1 MAVSTAKPSTALG
14 AEAQQILAR
23 PPRGLWADAWIR
35 LRRNKAS
42 MASLIFIILLTLTA
56 IFAPLIA
63 PHNPLAQDTTNSFR
77 QAAWVHTDGK
87 DSGTWDYPLGTDNL
101 GRDVWSRLIYG
112 TRVSLTV
119 GLVPMLIVVSVGM
132 FFGLVA
138 GYSGGLTDNLIMRVI
153 DILIAFPDLLLFILA
168 TATLRDTPLG
178 RTWNGLLLLFLVL
191 SLLGWTGVARLVRG
205 QVLSLKEKEFVEA
218 ARSIGAPTWRILF
231 THLTPNVISP
241 IIIAAAFAVP
251 GYIITEA
258 ILGYLGLGVRP
269 AVNLDAPFP
278 TSWGSMINE
287 GNSAISNQPAML
299 AAPALAVALVFMA
312 FTFLGDGLRD
322 ALDPRMKQ

>member
-1 MAVSTAKPSTALG
+1 MAVTSAKPSAMLG
-14 AEAQQILAR
+14 AEAQQILSK
-23 PPRGLWADAWIR
+23 PPRSLWADAWLR
-35 LRRNKAS
+35 LKRNKAA
-42 MASLIFIILLTLTA
+42 MVSLVFIAILSFIA
-56 IFAPLIA
+56 IFAPIIA
-63 PHNPLAQDTTNSFR
+63 PHNPLEQDTTNSFR
-77 QAAWVHTDGK
+77 QAAWVKTDSK
-87 DSGTWDYPLGTDNL
+87 DTGSWEWLLGTDNL

-119 GLVPMLIVVSVGM
+119 GLVPMAIVVSIGMLVGLIS
-132 FFGLVA
+132 GYA
-138 GYSGGLTDNLIMRVI
+138 GGNTDNFIMRGI
-153 DILIAFPDLLLFILA
+153 DILLAFPDLLLFILM

-178 RTWNGLLLLFLVL
+178 RAWNGLLLLFIVL
-191 SLLGWTGVARLVRG
+191 SILGWGGVARLVRG

-218 ARSIGAPTWRILF
+218 ARCVGASTWRILT
-231 THLTPNVISP
+231 THLMPNVLSP
-241 IIIAAAFAVP
+241 VIVAAAFIVP
-251 GYIITEA
+251 GAIITEA

-287 GNSAISNQPAML
+287 GNSALSNQPAMM